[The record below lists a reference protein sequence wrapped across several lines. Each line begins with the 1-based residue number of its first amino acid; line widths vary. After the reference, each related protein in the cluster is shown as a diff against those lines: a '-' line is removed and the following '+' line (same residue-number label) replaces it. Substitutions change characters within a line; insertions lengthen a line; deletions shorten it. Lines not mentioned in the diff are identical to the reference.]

1 MSGKAAG
8 SGFHIAYCGLDPLA
22 LAMYVCVYV
31 RRRETVGKGKEWYA
45 RKKSVSHRRK
55 EQNGKERTLPMT
67 GIM

>member
-8 SGFHIAYCGLDPLA
+8 SRFHMAYCGLDPLA

-31 RRRETVGKGKEWYA
+31 RMYIGVGKGKEWYA
-45 RKKSVSHRRK
+45 RKKSVSHRRE
-55 EQNGKERTLPMT
+55 EQNGKGRTLPMT